1 MAMTTPPHISVP
13 RWRPSLKRLPV
24 SDVGEF
30 NVAVD
35 NLNSRKKKK
44 LTARTARRILK
55 RCFDEKCRKLLATH
69 ALNFSVR
76 GLSSLNEPM
85 APDNKQFKTYDSV
98 SAM

>member
-13 RWRPSLKRLPV
+13 RWRPSLKMLPV

-55 RCFDEKCRKLLATH
+55 RCFDEKCRKLGTH
-69 ALNFSVR
+69 ALNFSVL
-76 GLSSLNEPM
+76 GLSSLKEAM
-85 APDNKQFKTYDSV
+85 TPDNKQFKTYDSV

>member
-44 LTARTARRILK
+44 INSK
-55 RCFDEKCRKLLATH
+55 NSKK
-69 ALNFSVR
+69 
-76 GLSSLNEPM
+76 
-85 APDNKQFKTYDSV
+85 DSKKV
-98 SAM
+98 F